1 LVPVLVARDPNQDL
15 DSIPNLGMGVQSVA
29 WGDLMDITT
38 ATYIAVVIAVFILL
52 FWTYME

>member
-15 DSIPNLGMGVQSVA
+15 DSIPNLGMGVQGVA
-29 WGDLMDITT
+29 WSDLMDITT